1 MVESPIILLGIRDVL
16 NLEAGIRNFKV
27 KSGRDSGLK
36 VSAWDAECKRSS
48 RFHAQFPVSVKSFW

>member
-36 VSAWDAECKRSS
+36 VSAWDAECRK
-48 RFHAQFPVSVKSFW
+48 